1 MGTRRCCQGKWQDE
15 KDTDKF
21 QHLSGGAALCN
32 QRGSRGYTCGVGKIT
47 DNKES
52 DERAECNGKT
62 KENSETK
69 GNSKTKEDSET
80 KGNGK
85 TAGNSGA
92 GSRRT
97 DHGGTVGLSL
107 WG

>member
-1 MGTRRCCQGKWQDE
+1 MCIRC
-15 KDTDKF
+15 
-21 QHLSGGAALCN
+21 LL
-32 QRGSRGYTCGVGKIT
+32 YTSKIT